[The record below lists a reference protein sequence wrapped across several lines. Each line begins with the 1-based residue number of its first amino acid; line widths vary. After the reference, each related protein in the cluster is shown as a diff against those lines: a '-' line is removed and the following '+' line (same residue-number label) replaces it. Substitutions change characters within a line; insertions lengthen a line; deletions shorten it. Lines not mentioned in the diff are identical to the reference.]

1 MSSSRFCMY
10 GCNQISRCTR
20 PRARARE
27 PAPVVVRLR
36 ATRRPDRRPRTVVRS
51 VRRPSQLDR
60 PGRVSVRTPVD
71 GNGTAGRADGGAVR
85 AVRASPGEWP
95 GPGGDRTR
103 MAWCAPPPAPVLP
116 RPTAR
121 SVDRR
126 QSRPI
131 FVVENSFRRT
141 KSLWATS
148 QPLQTV
154 AREESEPCTAALAR
168 DSGP

>member
-1 MSSSRFCMY
+1 MSSSSFCMY

-71 GNGTAGRADGGAVR
+71 GNGT
-85 AVRASPGEWP
+85 
-95 GPGGDRTR
+95 GPGGRR
-103 MAWCAPPPAPVLP
+103 GGARGARLAWRVARPGWRPDANGVVRAAAGSRAPPSNGPVCGPTPESSHFCGRKLFSPYKVPLGNESAPADCRP
-116 RPTAR
+116 RGKRAMHR
-121 SVDRR
+121 SA
-126 QSRPI
+126 S
-131 FVVENSFRRT
+131 
-141 KSLWATS
+141 A
-148 QPLQTV
+148 
-154 AREESEPCTAALAR
+154 
-168 DSGP
+168 